1 MNADE
6 YQKALKTVQSNK
18 PKDSY
23 MVIEFDYSNKV
34 IVHHKEGIALLTS
47 LNTAEHFEE
56 SYSGVSR
63 IEPFDRDKLK
73 ASIMSAEEYQQYKI
87 AMLLNVRV
95 QDVRDHE
102 KQAA

>member
-6 YQKALKTVQSNK
+6 YQKALKTVQTK
-18 PKDSY
+18 KAKDSY
-23 MVIEFDYSNKV
+23 MVIEFGYSNKV
-34 IVHHKEGIALLTS
+34 ILPHKEGIILLTS

-56 SYSGVSR
+56 AYSGVSR
-63 IEPFDRDKLK
+63 IEPFDREKLK

-87 AMLLNVRV
+87 AMLLNVPV
-95 QDVRDHE
+95 QEIRDYE